1 MGPATP
7 TEAVNGA
14 SLLTVLV
21 NLAPPFNVRIYAAVN
36 TAAVLLFFTGSW
48 AWRRSV
54 CSTGWQRGDF
64 LLRRKSAGYSR
75 FTFAEYT
82 EIVSAFSLKK
92 DALRGTWKGEGGQ
105 PRDERVRA
113 ALEQVERYKAKVE
126 RLEIQNQ
133 LLLEQFV
140 TWAHNAERKG
150 VTVMM
155 LNAPLPKPQRDR
167 TKGVK

>member
-1 MGPATP
+1 MKKTRAPDLTAERIKLVLDTLDRWKGKLTWD
-7 TEAVNGA
+7 
-14 SLLTVLV
+14 LLID
-21 NLAPPFNVRIYAAVN
+21 AIRKD
-36 TAAVLLFFTGSW
+36 TGY
-48 AWRRSV
+48 
-54 CSTGWQRGDF
+54 T
-64 LLRRKSAGYSR
+64 YSR

-82 EIVSAFSLKK
+82 EIANAFSLKK
-92 DALRGTWKGEGGQ
+92 DALRGTWKGERGQ

-126 RLEIQNQ
+126 RLEMQNQ

-140 TWAHNAERKG
+140 TWAHNAELKG